1 MRESNIAGLYWLLR
15 SLHRNL
21 DEEQMIR
28 RILFAAEIILYHNLN
43 WFYYT
48 IEDYR
53 RMVKRKDSAWN
64 YLNTTMTDNRLERR
78 LIK

>member
-1 MRESNIAGLYWLLR
+1 MRQGDIMELDWLLR
-15 SLHRNL
+15 SLHRDL
-21 DEEQMIR
+21 DKEKMIK